1 MGKYVINVNY
11 DTRNSLGRD
20 PDQNEELP
28 IQWDNLEIAKE
39 NLKWLKE
46 HKEYFENKGKKYFYS
61 KESELKT
68 KKIIEDAQSKPWY
81 IPINSLYSYPW
92 DLNLKKDN
100 GDLVEISMSFCMGY
114 FDSINYMEITSP
126 KIDDSD
132 LIVYF

>member
-11 DTRNSLGRD
+11 DTGNSFGRT

-28 IQWDNLEIAKE
+28 IQWDNLDIAKE

-46 HKEYFENKGKKYFYS
+46 HKEYFDNKEETYFPS
-61 KESELKT
+61 KEMELKAN
-68 KKIIEDAQSKPWY
+68 KIIEDAKNKPWF
-81 IPINSLYSYPW
+81 IPAKDSPW
-92 DLNLKKDN
+92 WLNLKKDN
-100 GDLVEISMSFCMGY
+100 GDLLKVSMSFCMGY
-114 FDSINYMEITSP
+114 FERINYIEITSP